1 MTKLH
6 LLAGILCSIAGFGS
20 LQAVEAAASP
30 ALQCSKQNTASLHP
44 FFQTGFYPSWSQ
56 MTAAKGKEDVLA
68 GIEISRKRIA
78 DICRLKPEEMTYENV
93 FGAIENMQDELEQTQ
108 NYMYHLSS
116 VMDNAGLRT
125 VQEELIPTLSAFSA
139 EISGNDQ
146 LWQAVKTAAAQEW
159 VKSLSPA
166 KQRYVK
172 QVVDSFRESGADL
185 PASDK
190 ERKTAIE
197 LELSQLLLKFGKN
210 VLDSTKAWKLVIT
223 DRNQLA
229 GMTEKWMHKAAA
241 DALAEGYGTEEEPQW
256 LITLDHTSVGD
267 VMRDCSVEA
276 TRKACWE
283 GQCSIGKVEPYDNE
297 PIVARVMELRR
308 ELAELLGFKD
318 YADLKCAHRMVDKG
332 EKALAFVDGMI
343 AKVQP
348 AFEAECKEL
357 LDFVSDAEGQ
367 KVDKLKPWNR
377 SFYMNL
383 LSRKKY
389 NFDPENLRPYLES
402 GNVLKGMFSIFS
414 HLYDISISSVPG
426 VCLQPGETCPGGKAE
441 VWHKDVQIFKVTDNK
456 TGKHLG
462 SFYYDPYPRAGKRA
476 GAWVMPL
483 RPGKRD
489 VKGMEPHLAT
499 LVGNLTAPV
508 KDGPTLYSPY
518 DVETVFHEFGHMM
531 HCMLSDTELRAHAC
545 TGVAWDF
552 VELPSQLNENWTWEP
567 EGIATYAFHYQTGE
581 PIPADLLKRY
591 ISSRFF
597 MPAMDNMAQLSLAK
611 LDLEIHMHYA
621 NAFAGKPLDDAT
633 NALLA
638 SMRIPVTQNPPSIM
652 RHLTHCITGG
662 YAAGYFCYK
671 WAEVLA
677 ADAFSRF
684 ADEGVMNAATG
695 ASYRENILSKG
706 DSKPAGELYRNFMG
720 HEPNPDALLRKQ
732 GLMK

>member
-1 MTKLH
+1 MTKFHFIVGVLCCFAGFH
-6 LLAGILCSIAGFGS
+6 SLLAED
-20 LQAVEAAASP
+20 AVSAVDP
-30 ALQCSKQNTASLHP
+30 QCCDQNTASAHP
-44 FFQTGFYPSWSQ
+44 FFETPFYPSWSQ
-56 MTAAKGKEDVLA
+56 MSAAKGKEDVLA

-78 DICRLKPEEMTYENV
+78 DICRLKPEEMTYENI

-108 NYMYHLSS
+108 NYMHHLSS
-116 VMDNAGLRT
+116 VMDNSELRA
-125 VQEELIPTLSAFSA
+125 VQEELIPALSAFSA

-166 KQRYVK
+166 KQRYIR

-185 PASDK
+185 PPADK

-197 LELSQLLLKFGKN
+197 LELSRLLLKFGKN

-223 DRNQLA
+223 DRKQLE

-241 DALAEGYGTEEEPQW
+241 DALAQGYGTAEEPQW
-256 LITLDHTSVGD
+256 LITLDYTSVGD
-267 VMRDCSVEA
+267 VLRDCTVEA

-283 GQCSIGKVEPYDNE
+283 GQCSIGKVAPYDNE

-308 ELAELLGFKD
+308 ELAELLGFRD

-332 EKALAFVDGMI
+332 AKALAFVDDMI
-343 AKVQP
+343 DKVRP
-348 AFEAECKEL
+348 AFASECREL
-357 LDFVSDAEGQ
+357 LDFVSKVEGRE
-367 KVDKLKPWNR
+367 VDKLKPWDR
-377 SFYMNL
+377 RFYMNR
-383 LSRKKY
+383 LSLGKY
-389 NFDPENLRPYLES
+389 DFDPESLRPYLES

-414 HLYDISISSVPG
+414 HLYDISIISVPS
-426 VCLQPGETCPGGKAE
+426 VCLQPGESCPEGKVE
-441 VWHKDVQIFKVTDNK
+441 VWHKDVQVFKVIDHK

-462 SFYYDPYPRAGKRA
+462 SFYYDPYPRPGKRA

-489 VKGMEPHLAT
+489 VKGMEPHLAA
-499 LVGNLTAPV
+499 LVGNFTAPV
-508 KDGPTLYSPY
+508 KNGPTLYSAY
-518 DVETVFHEFGHMM
+518 DVETIFHEFGHMM
-531 HCMLSDTELRAHAC
+531 HCLLSNTELRAHAC
-545 TGVAWDF
+545 TSVAWDF

-581 PIPADLLKRY
+581 PVPADLLKRY

-597 MPAMDNMAQLSLAK
+597 MPAIDNMSQLSIAK
-611 LDLEIHMHYA
+611 LDLEMHMHYA
-621 NAFAGKPLDDAT
+621 EGFADKSLDEAT

-638 SMRIPVTQNPPSIM
+638 SMRIPTTQDGPSIM

-684 ADEGVMNAATG
+684 ANEGIMNAATG

-706 DSKPAGELYRNFMG
+706 DSKPAADVYRDFMG
-720 HEPNPDALLRKQ
+720 RDPNPDALLRKQ
-732 GLMK
+732 GLKE